1 MESDG
6 CGLDRFEA
14 PGKRLAQGV
23 VDRKRT
29 AILNENMAKFCKGPS
44 FGEPKDFEG
53 HFAKKPRGHRAH
65 ERGKVGLGQ
74 LVVERLIGNG
84 GVKQRIETAVEI
96 RQRFDAMART
106 GRRQR
111 EAQAKRGN
119 GPLAPT
125 KLCVFAAGVEQ
136 PFGKHP
142 LELLS
147 DHAKLSVIH
156 LGLLSLSYKQHIQEE
171 FRMDHHKN
179 PYQNQRLKST
189 YLCR

>member
-74 LVVERLIGNG
+74 LVVERLIAD
-84 GVKQRIETAVEI
+84 I
-96 RQRFDAMART
+96 
-106 GRRQR
+106 
-111 EAQAKRGN
+111 
-119 GPLAPT
+119 
-125 KLCVFAAGVEQ
+125 EQ
-136 PFGKHP
+136 PLPGRNLIYLAYCLP
-142 LELLS
+142 TELENLS
-147 DHAKLSVIH
+147 
-156 LGLLSLSYKQHIQEE
+156 
-171 FRMDHHKN
+171 
-179 PYQNQRLKST
+179 
-189 YLCR
+189 